1 MGVHKTSPISVGV
14 HGAWESMGTHHQP
27 PWESIKPRTAG
38 VGSSGGGRLNRDDGG
53 GGGGGGYY
61 SGCCRWGHCHTLST
75 LICFGSGLGLALG
88 LGGGGGVASER
99 ARVWCVPSTLHPRPD
114 SAQMCE
120 SDTGDGS
127 KLDVRAKLDGFNLP
141 KPGWGCM
148 KCGGQ
153 GACRKR
159 LGGTGNAIHG
169 EPKRIQSKFQN
180 LQPQRSLQEWL
191 ENC

>member
-1 MGVHKTSPISVGV
+1 MGVHGHTSSTSMGVHKTADSG
-14 HGAWESMGTHHQP
+14 GGCQW
-27 PWESIKPRTAG
+27 
-38 VGSSGGGRLNRDDGG
+38 GGGRLNRGDGGG

-169 EPKRIQSKFQN
+169 EPKRIQSKSAKSAATAGSPGVARKLLGN
-180 LQPQRSLQEWL
+180 VVDIVG
-191 ENC
+191 

>member
-1 MGVHKTSPISVGV
+1 MGVHKTSSISLGV

-38 VGSSGGGRLNRDDGG
+38 VGARGGGRLNRG
-53 GGGGGGYY
+53 
-61 SGCCRWGHCHTLST
+61 
-75 LICFGSGLGLALG
+75 AAAVVE
-88 LGGGGGVASER
+88 GGVLFGLLQVGTLPYVIYSDLLRLWLRLSLRLGRWRWRGER
-99 ARVWCVPSTLHPRPD
+99 ARACVVCAQYLTSPARFSTN
-114 SAQMCE
+114 CE

-159 LGGTGNAIHG
+159 LGGTGNANHG
-169 EPKRIQSKFQN
+169 EPNGYSQNLQN
-180 LQPQRSLQEWL
+180 LQPQRGLQEWL
-191 ENC
+191 EKC